1 LLQAIYTIQ
10 LAHAR
15 AGYPE
20 AERAQI
26 GSFEEWGRV
35 AAAPAIW
42 LGYGNPLDSQK
53 EARDDDPERER
64 LIKLFEVLN
73 DMMQGKSMT
82 AGEIKAELESD
93 LNPTWGLASDRDQA
107 KEILLANGRSS
118 NLTGARVSSV
128 LRRYK
133 NRIIDDKILKVD
145 RDDHRKQ
152 ALFKIEKRKG

>member
-1 LLQAIYTIQ
+1 M
-10 LAHAR
+10 
-15 AGYPE
+15 
-20 AERAQI
+20 
-26 GSFEEWGRV
+26 GRV

-145 RDDHRKQ
+145 RDDHRK
-152 ALFKIEKRKG
+152 

>member
-1 LLQAIYTIQ
+1 
-10 LAHAR
+10 
-15 AGYPE
+15 
-20 AERAQI
+20 
-26 GSFEEWGRV
+26 
-35 AAAPAIW
+35 
-42 LGYGNPLDSQK
+42 LDSQK